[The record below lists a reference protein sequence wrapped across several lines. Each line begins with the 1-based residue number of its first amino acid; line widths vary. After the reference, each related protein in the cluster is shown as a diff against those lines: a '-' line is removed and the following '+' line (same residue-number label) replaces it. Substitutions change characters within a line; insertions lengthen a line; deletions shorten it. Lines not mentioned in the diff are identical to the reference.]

1 MVTAPVEVRRFQ
13 PFSALETDLS
23 TTLSLSGVAPCSN
36 FLVVFFNT
44 GVTHG
49 YPWLPNSS
57 HREFPGAKISCN
69 HCHIRQCFMRAAFV
83 PCTFHWNVCFCF
95 FDMDV
100 TT

>member
-49 YPWLPNSS
+49 YPTHPIGSFQGP
-57 HREFPGAKISCN
+57 RF
-69 HCHIRQCFMRAAFV
+69 RATIAILDSV
-83 PCTFHWNVCFCF
+83 S
-95 FDMDV
+95 
-100 TT
+100 